1 MKMVYK
7 AAKSRRFEMTTICLQ
22 DAVVMFVFVF
32 CPSMIVLC
40 CVVVWCVFVC
50 VVTVKPFTLIQRN
63 YPFILWLVKCN
74 FFFLR
79 DKIDVILPRT
89 IYCCQHNLTLLR
101 ELCCNWSVDRATYN
115 SLRLAQ
121 SCYVGFT
128 AIGLILPRT
137 LYSYQLDLWT
147 RIHATHKWRPL
158 GIVWVEMFRFKL
170 FFWF

>member
-89 IYCCQHNLTLLR
+89 VYCCQHNLATWALLQLVRRSCHVQLAAIGPILLRRFYCNWPDPATYTLLLPTR
-101 ELCCNWSVDRATYN
+101 SLNTYT
-115 SLRLAQ
+115 R
-121 SCYVGFT
+121 
-128 AIGLILPRT
+128 
-137 LYSYQLDLWT
+137 YS
-147 RIHATHKWRPL
+147 
-158 GIVWVEMFRFKL
+158 
-170 FFWF
+170 